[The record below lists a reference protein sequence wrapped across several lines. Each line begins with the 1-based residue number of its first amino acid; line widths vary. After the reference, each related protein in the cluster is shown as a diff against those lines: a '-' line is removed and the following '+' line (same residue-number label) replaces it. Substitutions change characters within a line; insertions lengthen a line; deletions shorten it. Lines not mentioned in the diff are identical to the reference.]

1 MLLEQVL
8 ARWWCPVASSEAMEL
23 LLRAMRAVLYR
34 RTTTALIWPANEG
47 VVSSLFVACRPDSCQ
62 GDTEQVSARSWWF
75 PGLSGVSL
83 AMQHSEMPRALLQHV
98 RMAIKMACNGGT
110 CVCCRHLFS
119 FAVNVDEMQCYG
131 QLNITPK
138 HNNNLHGRRYHAH

>member
-8 ARWWCPVASSEAMEL
+8 ARWWCPVASSEAMDL

-47 VVSSLFVACRPDSCQ
+47 VVSSLFVACRPDSYQ
-62 GDTEQVSARSWWF
+62 GDTEQVAVRWWL

-83 AMQHSEMPRALLQHV
+83 AMQHCEMPRALLQHV
-98 RMAIKMACNGGT
+98 RMAIKMACVRGAFT
-110 CVCCRHLFS
+110 RCRCLF
-119 FAVNVDEMQCYG
+119 A
-131 QLNITPK
+131 
-138 HNNNLHGRRYHAH
+138 